1 MTARVVVLFDLLNF
15 ESPRPLLRGGG
26 MFVAVRSSE
35 AIAVGDDVGEEFSSM
50 AAPSADE
57 FRTRYPRTPLTC
69 SEFKLLASC

>member
-1 MTARVVVLFDLLNF
+1 
-15 ESPRPLLRGGG
+15 

-57 FRTRYPRTPLTC
+57 FRTRYPRTPLV
-69 SEFKLLASC
+69 LAS